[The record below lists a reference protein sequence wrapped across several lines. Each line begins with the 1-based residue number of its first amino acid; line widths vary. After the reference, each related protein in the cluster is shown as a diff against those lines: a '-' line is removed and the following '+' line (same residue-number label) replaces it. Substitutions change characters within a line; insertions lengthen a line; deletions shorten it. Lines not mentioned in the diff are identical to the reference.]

1 MMSESNEDN
10 GIEGLAKN
18 PPPSAAPSQEI
29 KREAIEFIKMVVW
42 FLIAFFV
49 VKTYVVEGYE
59 VQGPSMNPTLN
70 DRERILVFKLPH
82 ILSQFRIF
90 SGIEALKEGDIV
102 VFDSR
107 NEPNK
112 RYVKRII
119 ARGPKSSTSK
129 TASAQAHNFPEE
141 TVHVRFDM
149 GTVYVN
155 NRRLHE
161 SYLPSAPQ
169 PCDDR
174 MPDVSL
180 SPGTYYV
187 LGDNRVV
194 SKDSRSFGPIDDA
207 CLVGKAVLCFW
218 PPGKIRFL
226 R

>member
-1 MMSESNEDN
+1 MSESHEDN
-10 GIEGLAKN
+10 GIGVLAEN
-18 PPPSAAPSQEI
+18 PPPSMVPSQEI

-42 FLIAFFV
+42 FLIAFFI
-49 VKTYVVEGYE
+49 VKTYIVEGYE

-119 ARGPKSSTSK
+119 ARGPKSSASK
-129 TASAQAHNFPEE
+129 TASAQAHDTPEDA
-141 TVHVRFDM
+141 VHVRFDS
-149 GTVYVN
+149 GSVYVN
-155 NRRLHE
+155 NRRILE
-161 SYLPSAPQ
+161 PYLPPGPQ
-169 PCDDR
+169 SCDDR

-180 SPGTYYV
+180 PPGTYYV

-207 CLVGKAVLCFW
+207 CLVGRAVLCFW
-218 PPGKIRFL
+218 PPGKMRFL